1 MRAGSCSFA
10 GSSAKAFSES
20 ASHSDV
26 APRTLC
32 GVRVARQLRELAE
45 LFGELHLTRPRRA
58 REGDAPAPVR
68 PVDADECEIVEGGQA
83 VFGPDPPLRGLDG
96 EGPARA
102 SAVVRQRDLSGEILV
117 DEAGN
122 IVTADVDA
130 VRQTDDVPGEAISAD
145 VRALPYVLLLE
156 LLVQRV
162 EEGASV
168 ARAASVVLSVCASEE
183 ERLGHPSRRSPGVDL
198 TEVLVVGDLQLGE
211 LLLALARVGN
221 VDPEPMVVPT
231 VGTTDEE
238 QTAARLRRPQL
249 SQPRLDLVG

>member
-45 LFGELHLTRPRRA
+45 LFGDLHLTRPRRA

-68 PVDADECEIVEGGQA
+68 PVDADECEIVEGGH
-83 VFGPDPPLRGLDG
+83 
-96 EGPARA
+96 
-102 SAVVRQRDLSGEILV
+102 
-117 DEAGN
+117 
-122 IVTADVDA
+122 IVTADTAEVDA
-130 VRQTDDVPGEAISAD
+130 VRQTDDVPGEAIPAD

-183 ERLGHPSRRSPGVDL
+183 ERLGHPSRRSPRVDL

-238 QTAARLRRPQL
+238 QTAARLRRAQL